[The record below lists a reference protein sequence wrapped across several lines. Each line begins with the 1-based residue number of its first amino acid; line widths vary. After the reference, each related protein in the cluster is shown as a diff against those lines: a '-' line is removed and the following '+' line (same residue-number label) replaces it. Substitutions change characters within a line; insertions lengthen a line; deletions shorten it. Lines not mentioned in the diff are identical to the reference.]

1 MIPLELKQ
9 LQCFVQICEERS
21 ITKAARTLFL
31 SPPAL
36 SKIIGNLETEVG
48 VQLLLRR
55 TDGVLLTPAGD
66 LLLERSQ
73 RLLDCAAEM
82 LQDVRLQGGCREC
95 DLHVGICHSLLN
107 ILDSQVFAAFRSR
120 YPSCTLKL
128 EAMSSEECHLALK
141 EGLLDG
147 ACASACPEAEFCSTL
162 LCNGPTLLAISEQK
176 PLSSKPDLTLC
187 DLREETFLFL
197 ILPQAEDM
205 SQSLQA
211 LCQPY
216 GFVPNCEMVST
227 SHWMLA
233 DRIAS
238 NRGIHF
244 FPHFVRASFEAPGIV
259 LRRMPGIGETSR
271 LFFLTSR
278 EPSPDVA
285 RRCLSSN
292 IT

>member
-107 ILDSQVFAAFRSR
+107 ILVPRYSLRFGAGIPAARSNWR
-120 YPSCTLKL
+120 P
-128 EAMSSEECHLALK
+128 
-141 EGLLDG
+141 
-147 ACASACPEAEFCSTL
+147 
-162 LCNGPTLLAISEQK
+162 
-176 PLSSKPDLTLC
+176 
-187 DLREETFLFL
+187 
-197 ILPQAEDM
+197 
-205 SQSLQA
+205 
-211 LCQPY
+211 
-216 GFVPNCEMVST
+216 
-227 SHWMLA
+227 
-233 DRIAS
+233 
-238 NRGIHF
+238 
-244 FPHFVRASFEAPGIV
+244 
-259 LRRMPGIGETSR
+259 
-271 LFFLTSR
+271 
-278 EPSPDVA
+278 
-285 RRCLSSN
+285 
-292 IT
+292 